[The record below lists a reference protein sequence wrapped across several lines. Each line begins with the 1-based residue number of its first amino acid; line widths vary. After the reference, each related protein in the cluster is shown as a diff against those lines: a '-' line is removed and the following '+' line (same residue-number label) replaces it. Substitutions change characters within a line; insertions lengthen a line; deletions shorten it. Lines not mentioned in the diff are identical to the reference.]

1 MAFFGLFGNKEKKNR
16 EINNSNKKQILTLIQ
31 GLQMSC
37 RNAEAITV
45 LRNIQTELQSQGETS
60 SEQVIALDG
69 EVQQLLAEANTFI
82 LKQQYPTAITKLKK
96 ALNKVIDRHQYC
108 VAGGQMTKQ
117 DKAAAD
123 RAASMFAHIS
133 SNAQKSRAEELQSQ
147 IDEKNAELDALRK
160 EYEDLKKLHEQ
171 NPNNASINAQAT
183 TVITKIKALTTAI
196 NNLSIELSKETVDTS
211 LSEMASANEELVK
224 GRTFSEEQMEINRA
238 KVVSQN
244 EQFKETQSQVASGMD
259 LLGVSAGGAF
269 DPFAEGNQ
277 SAAFDPF
284 ASGDPFADGNKS
296 KQSAQYGGFDAA
308 AVGSAEMAG
317 DIRKATQAIEN
328 SIDLYTDK
336 IDDANDDLEDFNS
349 QLRPLLERRKTASP
363 SDCLVLDGQIDQIN
377 ARRNGVIYKIKRYRQ
392 TVAQLNDKL
401 SLLEKLST
409 QQDVQSTNAK
419 IEQLTGGKFTDFEGL
434 AMYLNEAVKES
445 NEQLEE
451 IGTAVSVAESE
462 EIMMN
467 SASGASAA
475 LSDAATVKDEHKYD
489 ALEQELTATRRA

>member
-16 EINNSNKKQILTLIQ
+16 EINNANKKQILTLIQ
-31 GLQMSC
+31 SLQMSC
-37 RNAEAITV
+37 RNSDAITV

-60 SEQVIALDG
+60 SEKVIALDG

-96 ALNKVIDRHQYC
+96 AQNKVIDRHQYC
-108 VAGGQMTKQ
+108 MAGGQMTKQ

-133 SNAQKSRAEELQSQ
+133 NNAQKSRAEELQSQ
-147 IDEKNAELDALRK
+147 IDEKNAELDALNR

-171 NPNNASINAQAT
+171 DPNNASIRAQAT
-183 TVITKIKALTTAI
+183 TVVTRKRALETAI

-211 LSEMASANEELVK
+211 ITEMANANEELVK

-259 LLGVSAGGAF
+259 LLGVSSGAGF
-269 DPFAEGNQ
+269 DPFAVENQ
-277 SAAFDPF
+277 SAGFDPF
-284 ASGDPFADGNKS
+284 AVGDPLAAGNAE
-296 KQSAQYGGFDAA
+296 KQGQQYGSFNAG
-308 AVGSAEMAG
+308 AVGTAEMAR
-317 DIRKATQAIEN
+317 DIKKAMQEFAN
-328 SIDLYTDK
+328 SIDQYTDK
-336 IDDANDDLEDFNS
+336 IDDANDDLADYNA
-349 QLRPLLERRKTASP
+349 QLRPLLERRETASP

-392 TVAQLNDKL
+392 AVAQLNDKL

-434 AMYLNEAVKES
+434 SMYLNEAVKES

-451 IGTAVSVAESE
+451 IGMAVNIAERE
-462 EIMMN
+462 EIRMN
-467 SASGASAA
+467 SEAAASAA

-489 ALEQELTATRRA
+489 ALKQELAATPRA